1 MSCEPL
7 SCSASQLSYMK
18 SALQRMLRGGLAGFD
33 AAVREANSSPAG
45 RRNGG
50 AMLLA
55 LASEKA
61 LLTTLVRSASAETAF
76 DPARLKR
83 SIILTDANCPML
95 ASIDVAC

>member
-1 MSCEPL
+1 
-7 SCSASQLSYMK
+7 
-18 SALQRMLRGGLAGFD
+18 MLRGGPAGFD

-61 LLTTLVRSASAETAF
+61 LLTTLVRVTSASNASDA
-76 DPARLKR
+76 ARLPH
-83 SIILTDANCPML
+83 AP
-95 ASIDVAC
+95 A

>member
-1 MSCEPL
+1 VKAVL
-7 SCSASQLSYMK
+7 
-18 SALQRMLRGGLAGFD
+18 GGGIAGFD

-61 LLTTLVRSASAETAF
+61 LLTTLVRLAPAEHASDAARLPYT
-76 DPARLKR
+76 PAKLKR
-83 SIILTDANCPML
+83 SMTLLDANWPGAQQEFML
-95 ASIDVAC
+95 ESISVAC